1 MCGRNTVLDAT
12 AGNPNTAIMHA
23 IIASFTDQAVYCRK
37 LGSPFTGLLLDTIAT
52 LLPGKPDWAARILS
66 WPGDPR
72 ADALPLRVAGALHR
86 AVLQGDQSLSA
97 AYDARQIEAASLDTA
112 LRRQRAL
119 LDHYLQSPPQTN
131 DPQRSAVLLGGFRC
145 ISAQYPG
152 LALHCHEIGASAGLN
167 LSWDAYSYDFGT
179 WCHPGRHNDAAASP
193 LHLGADWQGD
203 APPQG
208 TIIVASRAGC
218 DVAPLR
224 ADDAADRARLLSY
237 IWADQPQRV
246 QRVTAALAH
255 AQRAG
260 IAVETRHADDFLTD
274 ALARHANS
282 HGGGIFVLYHSIVWQ
297 YIAPDE
303 QQRIT
308 AAMQRAGAKATKA
321 APLAWLRLEPGAA
334 RDGAD
339 LTLTLWDGRDPAG
352 QTQYLAVGD
361 YHGRWVRWLA

>member
-1 MCGRNTVLDAT
+1 MQS
-12 AGNPNTAIMHA
+12 

-37 LGSPFTGLLLDTIAT
+37 LGSPFTGHILDAVAS
-52 LLPGKPDWAARILS
+52 LLPGRPDWAARILT

-86 AVLQGDQSLSA
+86 AVLEGGDESLRA

-112 LRRQRAL
+112 LRRQHAL

-167 LSWDAYSYDFGT
+167 LSWDAYSYDFGP
-179 WCHPGRHNDAAASP
+179 WRHPGRHNDASASP
-193 LHLGADWQGD
+193 LHLSADWQGD
-203 APPQG
+203 APPQAEI
-208 TIIVASRAGC
+208 TVASRAGC

-224 ADDAADRARLLSY
+224 AHDAADRARLLSY

-255 AQRAG
+255 AQHAG
-260 IAVETRHADDFLTD
+260 ITVETRHADDFLTA
-274 ALARHANS
+274 ALSKHET
-282 HGGGIFVLYHSIVWQ
+282 GIFVLYHSIVWQ
-297 YIAPDE
+297 YIAAEE
-303 QQRIT
+303 QQRVV
-308 AAMQRAGAKATKA
+308 AAMQHAGAKARKT

-339 LTLTLWDGRDPAG
+339 LTLTLWDGGDNAG